1 MGTERVG
8 KKEYRISNIEYRIT
22 KKDKKKDK
30 NKNKNKNE
38 ESVVSG

>member
-30 NKNKNKNE
+30 KKNKNMNE
-38 ESVVSG
+38 E

>member
-30 NKNKNKNE
+30 NKNKNKNKNMNE
-38 ESVVSG
+38 E